1 MFCPGLVGRPER
13 QHDTGEDQLM
23 RALLLK
29 QSYATH
35 INTIIADAQITNGGP
50 VILYQPENEYFLR
63 NDQLNPDP
71 PDAEYIAKVVRQAR
85 DAGIVV
91 PLHSNDG
98 DEADF
103 SRVIVSGPGEVDMIV
118 SSNLRC
124 AID

>member
-1 MFCPGLVGRPER
+1 
-13 QHDTGEDQLM
+13 M
-23 RALLLK
+23 RALLPK

-35 INTIIADAQITNGGP
+35 INKIIADAQITNGGP

-71 PDAEYIAKVVRQAR
+71 PDAVYITKVVRQAR
-85 DAGIVV
+85 DVGIVV

-98 DEADF
+98 DEANF
-103 SRVIVSGPGEVDMIV
+103 SRVIFPGPGEVDMIV
-118 SSNLRC
+118 SSNLRY